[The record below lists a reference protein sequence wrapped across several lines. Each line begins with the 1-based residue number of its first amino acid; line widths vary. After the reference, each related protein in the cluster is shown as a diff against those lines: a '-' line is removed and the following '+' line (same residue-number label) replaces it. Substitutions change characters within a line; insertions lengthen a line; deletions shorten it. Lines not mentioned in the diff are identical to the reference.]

1 MTASITTEVRVACRA
16 DVCSLWDAMT
26 DTERLNRAV
35 GMERV
40 RFTPLEGAT
49 AARYL
54 ASTRLGGFSV
64 AYEENPYEWE
74 YLKYF
79 RVYRKMRGGPA
90 RGLAVEYLFEPGRDG
105 LTTVCVRLTVEP
117 RFALLAPVARV
128 SSRGTL
134 RRFERAIR
142 RLDDALTAGRSIAVD
157 DVVKSAAAEAALARA
172 AQALQAAVAG
182 TPAREQA
189 AARLVEHVRTATDF
203 ELSRIRPYPLADA
216 WGLPRREVLVAC
228 LESVAAGLLALRWD
242 LVCPSCRT
250 SAASVPSLSEVE
262 GHARCQLCDV
272 RFGLEVDEAIEA
284 TFQPTVAVRR
294 VDSGPYC
301 IGGPARTPHVLAQAL
316 LPSGGRATLTAPA
329 TEGAHRLF
337 VRGGRSLR
345 LDVAGGGAPSLELTA
360 DEAREWPARATVA
373 PGATIALGRSD
384 GGDVHVKLERLDW
397 VRDGATAR
405 DVTALPVF
413 RRSFSTDLLRGD
425 VALQVSRVAL
435 FFSDLTDSTKLYATA
450 GDAAAFRL
458 VQDHFTVLLRLI
470 ADEGGTLVKTI
481 GDAVMAAFADDVD
494 AVRAGLAIL
503 EAFAAFRAT
512 APYGDRTDVK
522 LGVYAGPC
530 YVVTANGILD
540 YFGQTVNLAARLQ
553 GTARSGELVVTRE
566 LADEARAR
574 GVLAGASASAP
585 ESVTLKGVEGAVEII
600 RLRRGAAE

>member
-1 MTASITTEVRVACRA
+1 MPAPITTEVRVPCRA

-26 DTERLNRAV
+26 DTERMNRAV

-40 RFTPLEGAT
+40 RFTPLDGPT

-54 ASTRLGGFSV
+54 ATTRLGGFSV
-64 AYEENPYEWE
+64 AYEEQPYEWE

-90 RGLAVEYLFEPGRDG
+90 RGLGVEYLFEKGREG
-105 LTTVCVRLTVEP
+105 ETVICVRLTVEP
-117 RFALLAPVARV
+117 RLALLAPVARA

-142 RLDDALTAGRSIAVD
+142 RLDEALAAGKSIAVD
-157 DVVKSAAAEAALARA
+157 DNVKSAAAAAALARA
-172 AQALQAAVAG
+172 SQALAAAVAG
-182 TPAREQA
+182 NAAREQA
-189 AARLVEHVRTATDF
+189 AARLVEYVRTATDF
-203 ELSRIRPYPLADA
+203 ELSRLRPYPLADA
-216 WGLPRREVLVAC
+216 WGLPRREVLVTC
-228 LESVAAGLLALRWD
+228 LESVGAGLLDLRWD

-250 SAASVPSLSEVE
+250 AAASVPSLSEIE

-272 RFGLEVDEAIEA
+272 RFGLEIDEAVEA
-284 TFQPTVAVRR
+284 TFQPSEAVRR
-294 VDSGPYC
+294 VDRGPYC
-301 IGGPARTPHVLAQAL
+301 IGGPARTPHVLAQAV
-316 LPSGGRATLTAPA
+316 LPSGGAATLTAPTA
-329 TEGAHRLF
+329 AGAYRLF

-345 LDVAGGGAPSLELTA
+345 LDVAADGAPSLALAA
-360 DEAREWPARATVA
+360 DEAAGWPARAPVA
-373 PGATIALGRSD
+373 PGAELRVTRRD
-384 GGDVHVKLERLDW
+384 PGDVHVKLERLDW

-405 DVTALPVF
+405 DVTALPIF
-413 RRSFSTDLLRGD
+413 RRRFSSDLLRRD

-458 VQDHFTVLLRLI
+458 VQDHFGVLVRLI
-470 ADEGGTLVKTI
+470 GEHGGTLVKTI

-494 AVRAGLAIL
+494 AVRAGVAIL

-512 APYGDRTDVK
+512 APHGDRTDVK

-574 GVLAGASASAP
+574 GVLAGATASAP
-585 ESVTLKGVEGAVEII
+585 ESVALKGVDGPVEIV
-600 RLRRGAAE
+600 RLRRAG